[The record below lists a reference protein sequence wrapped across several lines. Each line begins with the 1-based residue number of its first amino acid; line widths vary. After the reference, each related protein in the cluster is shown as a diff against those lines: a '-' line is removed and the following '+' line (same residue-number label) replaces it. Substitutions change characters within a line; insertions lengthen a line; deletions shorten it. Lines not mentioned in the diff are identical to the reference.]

1 MCIVRYKPP
10 VGRHLTNETV
20 IAANGLAILGAAP
33 EIGSAGGRDEPS
45 ILHRGDEKTGCTR
58 PIRPPDVPS
67 VRYRVPPGGQ
77 SSTVRLVLSLASGSV
92 GWEARQNRLV
102 AGRGDGA
109 MLAPPATNRLP
120 ALAPV
125 SGLCHFAR
133 RNIPGGDYLQRLTP
147 TTGCSALGVL
157 SPAV

>member
-1 MCIVRYKPP
+1 MCIVRYQPP
-10 VGRHLTNETV
+10 VGRYLTNETV
-20 IAANGLAILGAAP
+20 IAANGPAILGAAP
-33 EIGSAGGRDEPS
+33 EIASAGGRDEPS
-45 ILHRGDEKTGCTR
+45 TLHRGDEKTGCTR

-92 GWEARQNRLV
+92 GWEVRQDRLI

-120 ALAPV
+120 AIEPV
-125 SGLCHFAR
+125 SGLCHVVMR
-133 RNIPGGDYLQRLTP
+133 DNPGSDYLYQLPPRA
-147 TTGCSALGVL
+147 CFLGIV
-157 SPAV
+157 